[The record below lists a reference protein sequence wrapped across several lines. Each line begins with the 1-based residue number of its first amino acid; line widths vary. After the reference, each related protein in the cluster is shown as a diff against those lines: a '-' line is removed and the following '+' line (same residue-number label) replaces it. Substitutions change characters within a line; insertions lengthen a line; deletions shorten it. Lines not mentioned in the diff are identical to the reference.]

1 MTDLFSNPFVIGI
14 VAGVFTGVSMLP
26 QLAMIIHKK
35 KAADISLGMLLIL
48 LCGVGLWVYYGILK
62 KDWPI
67 IATNAFS
74 FAVNL
79 LILFFSLKY
88 KKKNGAS

>member
-1 MTDLFSNPFVIGI
+1 MNDFLSNPFIIGI
-14 VAGVFTGVSMLP
+14 AAGVFTGVSMLP

-35 KAADISLGMLLIL
+35 KAADISLGMLVIL

-74 FAVNL
+74 FVINL

-88 KKKNGAS
+88 KKKSAS

>member
-1 MTDLFSNPFVIGI
+1 MNEMLSDPFVIGI
-14 VAGVFTGVSMLP
+14 AAGVCTGISMLP
-26 QLAMIIHKK
+26 QLVMIISKK
-35 KAADISLGMLLIL
+35 KASDISLGMLLIL

-74 FAVNL
+74 FLVNL
-79 LILFFSLKY
+79 LILFFSIKY
-88 KKKNGAS
+88 KKRKG